1 MNTETIQH
9 SAHKRR
15 KYEKLDQMRVLFC
28 LLCGLPQFC
37 KVQMTIHHE
46 LEQKEGDHERPRSTI
61 PTYFKV
67 QKYLETN
74 HQLMK

>member
-1 MNTETIQH
+1 MKPSQH

-28 LLCGLPQFC
+28 LLCGLAQFC
-37 KVQMTIHHE
+37 KVQMTIHQQ

>member
-1 MNTETIQH
+1 MKHSQH
-9 SAHKRR
+9 HAHKRR
-15 KYEKLDQMRVLFC
+15 KYEKLVQMRVLFS

-61 PTYFKV
+61 PTYFKA

-74 HQLMK
+74 HQLMT

>member
-1 MNTETIQH
+1 MKPSQH

-15 KYEKLDQMRVLFC
+15 KYEKLVQMRVLFS

>member
-1 MNTETIQH
+1 MKHSQH
-9 SAHKRR
+9 PAHKRR
-15 KYEKLDQMRVLFC
+15 KYEKLDQVRVLFS

-37 KVQMTIHHE
+37 KVQMTIHQQ

-61 PTYFKV
+61 PTDADFKA